1 MMAQSLPQRWSTKSI
16 LVFSIIMLVKSYL
29 TWTVLFEGSSFKTVW
44 LKELPFI
51 LIVFCVIEWFSTK
64 RKLLMYLIVNLLI
77 TVLFFTLIVYFRHF
91 GIIPTY
97 QVLEQADQV
106 GAVKKSIFS
115 VIQPRYLL
123 IYMDILILAF
133 VLLRKRIAVDWKRAL
148 SVRTSRKTVAAVFT
162 ISLLVCLF
170 NILPHTESINE
181 TVQAEQMGILNYEAF
196 SLLEND
202 EETPVESNLIT
213 QSSIHALKGI
223 TEPAAPALFGKAK
236 GKNVIM
242 IQMESFQKFLIDL
255 KIDGQTITPVMNGLA
270 HGNYYFPRFYQQVG
284 QGNTSDAEFVVNTS
298 FYVPPDGPATQIY
311 AKKELPSLAKL
322 LESQGYDT
330 ATFHTNEVDFWN
342 RDELYEGLGF
352 NRYYDK
358 TFFGEGNDELWF
370 GPSDEVL
377 YSKTAEELQRMDA
390 GAAPFYAHVI
400 SMSAHNPF
408 SLPEDKQ
415 KMILPER
422 YAGTY
427 VGDYIQSQNYADYCL
442 GVFLEDL
449 RARGLLEDSIL
460 LLYGDHRGLPV
471 FSLDEEDR
479 VLLEEIFGGTYLERD
494 MINIPLIISGEG
506 VTEPAEF
513 RQLGGQVDILPTL
526 ANLLGV
532 SMKEQIHFGQDLL
545 NQKQYNLLPQRY
557 YLPTG
562 SFVNTEELFLPGSG
576 FEDGKHYTLSGSD
589 STEASA
595 STEDEFN
602 RALELLHLSDSYVSQ
617 LPDRPEFAEQ
627 EE

>member
-1 MMAQSLPQRWSTKSI
+1 MTQSLPQRWSTKSI
-16 LVFSIIMLVKSYL
+16 LVFSLIMLVKSYL
-29 TWTVLFEGSSFKTVW
+29 TWTVLFEGSSFHTFW
-44 LKELPFI
+44 LKEMPFI
-51 LIVFCVIEWFSTK
+51 LIVFCFIEWFSTK

-77 TVLFFTLIVYFRHF
+77 TVLFFTLIVYYRHF

-115 VIQPRYLL
+115 VIHPKYLL
-123 IYMDILILAF
+123 IYMDILILGY
-133 VLLRKRIAVDWKRAL
+133 VLLRRRIAVGWKRAL
-148 SVRTSRKTVAAVFT
+148 SARTSRKTVAAVFSV
-162 ISLLVCLF
+162 SLLVCLF
-170 NILPHTESINE
+170 NVLPHTESINE

-202 EETPVESNLIT
+202 EETPVEQDLIT
-213 QSSIHALKGI
+213 QTSINELKNI
-223 TEPAAPALFGKAK
+223 TEPATPLQFGSAA

-242 IQMESFQKFLIDL
+242 IQMESFQNFLIDL
-255 KIDGQTITPVMNGLA
+255 KIDGQEITPVMNQLA
-270 HGNYYFPRFYQQVG
+270 HNGYYFPRFYQQVG

-311 AKKELPSLAKL
+311 ADKELPSLPRL
-322 LESQGYDT
+322 LGANGYDT
-330 ATFHTNEVDFWN
+330 ATFHTNDVDFWN
-342 RDELYEGLGF
+342 REKLYEGLGF

-377 YSKTAEELQRMDA
+377 YSKTAEQLQLMDA
-390 GAAPFYAHVI
+390 NEQPFYAHVI

-408 SLPEDKQ
+408 QLPEEKA
-415 KMILPER
+415 KMTLPER
-422 YAGTY
+422 YVGTY

-449 RARGLLEDSIL
+449 RTIGLLEDSIL
-460 LLYGDHRGLPV
+460 LFYGDHRGLPV

-494 MINIPLIISGEG
+494 MINIPFMIAGEG
-506 VTEPAEF
+506 ITTPTVYQ
-513 RQLGGQVDILPTL
+513 QLGGQVDILPTL
-526 ANLLGV
+526 ANLLGI
-532 SMKEQIHFGQDLL
+532 SLADHIHFGQDLL
-545 NQKQYNLLPQRY
+545 NQPLYNLLPQRY

-576 FEDGKHYTLSGSD
+576 FEDGKHYTLSGGD

-595 STEDEFN
+595 STEEEFN

-617 LPDRPEFAEQ
+617 LPDRVEDEVR

>member
-1 MMAQSLPQRWSTKSI
+1 MTKSLSRRWSARSI
-16 LVFSIIMLVKSYL
+16 LVFSVIMLIKSYL
-29 TWTVLFEGSSFKTVW
+29 TWTVLFEGSSFNTVW

-51 LIVFCVIEWFSTK
+51 LIVFCFIEWFAVK
-64 RKLLMYLIVNLLI
+64 RKLWWYLFVNLLI

-97 QVLEQADQV
+97 HVLEQADQV

-115 VIQPRYLL
+115 VIHPKYLL
-123 IYMDILILAF
+123 IYMDILILGY
-133 VLLRKRIAVDWKRAL
+133 VLLRRRIAVDWKRAL
-148 SVRTSRKTVAAVFT
+148 TVRASRKTVAAVFS
-162 ISLLVCLF
+162 ISLFACLF

-181 TVQAEQMGILNYEAF
+181 TVQAEQMGILNYEAY
-196 SLLEND
+196 SLLEDD
-202 EETPVESNLIT
+202 EETPVQQNLIT
-213 QSSIHALKGI
+213 QSTIHELKGI
-223 TEPAAPALFGKAK
+223 TEPATPVLFGKAK
-236 GKNVIM
+236 GKNVI
-242 IQMESFQKFLIDL
+242 ILQMESFQNFLIDL
-255 KIDGQTITPVMNGLA
+255 KIDGQEITPVMNKLA

-311 AKKELPSLAKL
+311 AKKELPSMAKL
-322 LESQGYDT
+322 LESHGYDT
-330 ATFHTNEVDFWN
+330 ATFHTNEVGFWN

-390 GAAPFYAHVI
+390 SAQPFYAHVI

-408 SLPEDKQ
+408 ELPEEKY
-415 KMILPER
+415 KMTLPER
-422 YAGTY
+422 FEGTY

-442 GVFLEDL
+442 GLFLEDL
-449 RARGLLEDSIL
+449 KGRGLLEDSL
-460 LLYGDHRGLPV
+460 LLFYGDHRGLPV

-494 MINIPLIISGEG
+494 MINVPFVIAGDG
-506 VTEPAEF
+506 VTTPSEF
-513 RQLGGQVDILPTL
+513 QQLGGQVDILPTL
-526 ANLLGV
+526 ANLLGI

-562 SFVNTEELFLPGSG
+562 SFVNNEELFLPGSG

-617 LPDRPEFAEQ
+617 LPDQPEPEDRG
-627 EE
+627 E

>member
-1 MMAQSLPQRWSTKSI
+1 MAQYLPPRWSTKSI

-29 TWTVLFEGSSFKTVW
+29 TWTVLFENSSFKTVW
-44 LKELPFI
+44 LKELPII
-51 LIVFCVIEWFSTK
+51 LIIFCIIEWFSTK

-77 TVLFFTLIVYFRHF
+77 TVLFFTLIVYYRHF

-97 QVLEQADQV
+97 HVLEQADQV

-115 VIQPRYLL
+115 VIHPKYLL
-123 IYMDILILAF
+123 IYMDILILAY
-133 VLLRKRIAVDWKRAL
+133 VLLRRRIAVGWKRAL
-148 SVRTSRKTVAAVFT
+148 SARTSRKTVAAVFT
-162 ISLLVCLF
+162 ISLFACLF

-196 SLLEND
+196 SLLDND
-202 EETPVESNLIT
+202 EETPVEKELIT
-213 QSSIHALKGI
+213 QSSIYDLKGI
-223 TEPAAPALFGKAK
+223 TESESPVLFGSAK
-236 GKNVIM
+236 GKNVILV
-242 IQMESFQKFLIDL
+242 QMESFQNFLIDL
-255 KIDGQTITPVMNGLA
+255 KIDGQEITPVMNALA

-311 AKKELPSLAKL
+311 AKKELPSMARL
-322 LESQGYDT
+322 LESHGYDT
-330 ATFHTNEVDFWN
+330 ATFHTNDVDFWN
-342 RDELYEGLGF
+342 REDLYQGLGF

-358 TFFGEGNDELWF
+358 AFFGEGNDELWF

-377 YSKTAEELQRMDA
+377 YDKTAKELQRMDA
-390 GAAPFYAHVI
+390 GPDPFYAHVI

-408 SLPEDKQ
+408 SLPEEKQ
-415 KMILPER
+415 KMVLPER
-422 YAGTY
+422 YEGTY

-442 GVFLEDL
+442 GIFLEDL
-449 RARGLLEDSIL
+449 RERGLLEDSL
-460 LLYGDHRGLPV
+460 LLFYGDHRGLPV

-479 VLLEEIFGGTYLERD
+479 VLLEEIFGGTYVERE
-494 MINIPLIISGEG
+494 MINVPFIIAGEG
-506 VTEPAEF
+506 VTTPAEF
-513 RQLGGQVDILPTL
+513 QQLGGQVDILPTL
-526 ANLLGV
+526 ANLLGL

-545 NQKQYNLLPQRY
+545 NQKHYNLLPQRY

-562 SFVNTEELFLPGSG
+562 SFVNNEELFLPGSG
-576 FEDGKHYTLSGSD
+576 FEDGKHYTLSGGD

-617 LPDRPEFAEQ
+617 LPDRAEQ
-627 EE
+627 VNGED